1 MSIRRAEYARP
12 SQGSRGRARP
22 VAAPWRW
29 LIGIGCSLLLAVAQ
43 GADIGWPQVVQ
54 KARERAAAPYQPV
67 PAPLPDWLLQLDY
80 RAWQDIRFDP
90 NVALWA
96 GQDLPFTV
104 RFHHP
109 GSIYRQPVAISETAA
124 GEANLLSFAP
134 GQFFYGPGV
143 DRQRVPAD
151 LGYAGFT
158 VYARAGDAW
167 QPVLEFLGGSFM
179 RAGAPLL
186 AGGVRSRALAIDTG
200 LPGGEEFPVFTDF
213 WLLRP
218 TADAKRLVIYALL
231 DSPRVSGAYR
241 IDLTAGGQ
249 VVTHVRSELFFRDGV
264 GRLGLGPLSSMFWHG
279 ENGPTVDDYRPE
291 VHSSDGLLMHAGK
304 TRLWRPLNNLPRLG
318 QQALP
323 APRGTSYG
331 LLQRDREFGHYQD
344 LDTAF
349 EAQPGVWLEPQE
361 GFGAGRLELLE
372 LPVRD
377 GLNQNVLAYFVPATE
392 VHRGDHLSLRYRL
405 SWGAQEPDD
414 GPGRVLATRVARR
427 DGVNTYQIDFA
438 SLGAASGVPKPE
450 VSVQGGQASEPEL
463 RPLADGWRLTLPVQY
478 KDGAP
483 LAIRASLLATGGAR
497 SETWLYHLGDD

>member
-1 MSIRRAEYARP
+1 MWTRLADYFAP
-12 SQGSRGRARP
+12 SQRP
-22 VAAPWRW
+22 RTPAKPAAPWRCLLGLGCW
-29 LIGIGCSLLLAVAQ
+29 LSLAVAQ
-43 GADIGWPQVVQ
+43 GADMGWPQVVQ
-54 KARERAAAPYQPV
+54 KARERAAVAYQPV

-104 RFHHP
+104 RFHHL
-109 GSIYRQPVAISETAA
+109 GSIYRQPVAISESVSGQTKP
-124 GEANLLSFAP
+124 LVFAP

-143 DRQRVPAD
+143 DRQRVPGD

-158 VYARAGDAW
+158 VYARDGDTW
-167 QPVLEFLGGSFM
+167 QPALEFLGGSFM
-179 RAGAPLL
+179 RGGAPLL
-186 AGGVRSRALAIDTG
+186 PGGVRSRALAIDTG

-218 TADAKRLVIYALL
+218 AAGAKRLIIYALL

-241 IDLTAGGQ
+241 IELTAGGQ
-249 VVTHVRSELFFRDGV
+249 AVTQVKSELFFRDAV

-279 ENGPTVDDYRPE
+279 ENGPAVDDYRPE

-304 TRLWRPLNNLPRLG
+304 ERLWRPLTNLPRLG

-377 GLNQNVLAYFVPATE
+377 GLNQNVLAYFVPANE

-405 SWGAQEPDD
+405 YWGDQEPNDS
-414 GPGRVLATRVARR
+414 GGRVLATRMARQ
-427 DGVNTYQIDFA
+427 DGVSTYQIDFA
-438 SLGAASGVPKPE
+438 SLGAGSAAPKPQI
-450 VSVQGGQASEPEL
+450 SVQGGEAGDPVL
-463 RPLADGWRLTLPVQY
+463 RPLADGWRLSLPVRH
-478 KDGAP
+478 KEGAP
-483 LAIRASLLATGGAR
+483 LAIRAGLLAADGAR